1 MDIAELEKKVN
12 ILSLVDKNKLKKEG
26 NVYRIEPCP
35 VCGHSEHFTIY
46 PETNSYF
53 SFSGCCKGGGVY
65 KYLQEVKRLSEEDAY
80 THLCELAGEN
90 KPAFHLKDM
99 YQPKD
104 YTAWI
109 NDLYSNLTERGRNY
123 FIFRGIPNELIEKYK
138 LCIADGRAIL
148 PIWRNGKVIS
158 YTSRALVD
166 EQEPKY
172 KNATGEAPLF
182 NIENLKATGEPVVI
196 TEGIFDALS
205 VEAEGYKAIALGGT
219 QHYYKLLDA
228 IEKTPNRA
236 IILTAFDNDTAG
248 KQATRDVGY
257 KAITIPAK
265 YKDVNEWHI
274 KEPGGLKAAIE
285 EALITATD
293 SVSGYLTKAFKADI
307 EKYRSFMEKKT
318 GFENLD
324 IEMNGLYEGLYVI
337 GGISSVG
344 KTTFVHQLGDQLA
357 ERGEHVIYFSLEQSK
372 LELVSKSLSRLTA
385 KVDYGKAI
393 PSISIRNG
401 HITKEVTEAMNEYM
415 DIAQRVSIIE
425 GNYETTTE
433 SIRDYISRYINL
445 NGVKPVVIV
454 DYLQIIPG
462 DMRKNDKQRIDGN
475 VTELKRISRD
485 FGLILFVVSSL
496 NRGNYLV
503 PIDFES
509 FKESGGI
516 EYTADVIWGLQLEV
530 INNDIFSSDKKI
542 KEKREMIRRAKAEE
556 PRKIELISLK
566 NRSGKSYFSCCFNYY
581 AKYDLFEA
589 K

>member
-1 MDIAELEKKVN
+1 MEIAELEKKVN

-65 KYLQEVKRLSEEDAY
+65 KYLQEVKGLSEEEAY

-123 FIFRGIPNELIEKYK
+123 FIFRGIPDELIEKYK
-138 LCIADGRAIL
+138 LCIADERAIL

-166 EQEPKY
+166 GQEPKY
-172 KNATGEAPLF
+172 KNAAGEAPLF

-219 QHYYKLLDA
+219 QHWYKLLDA

-236 IILTAFDNDTAG
+236 IILTAFDNDAAG
-248 KQATRDVGY
+248 KQVTRDVGY

-307 EKYRSFMEKKT
+307 EKYRAFMEKKT

-445 NGVKPVVIV
+445 NSVKPVVIV